1 MGNKVYTSLNLND
14 GPGGTARLTCEFA
27 RANAITHRGYT
38 VSYIPQRRGV
48 KIRVNLQALRK
59 PRAMSRQ
66 VWPTQPHP
74 GNSKETANRIIHC
87 TCFGSDRFW
96 VVALFERCRQW
107 MPRMSIR
114 DMPWLKMDLGAFKKD
129 LGKLTWSYV
138 RLIYIVF
145 LYFCL
150 ALNFVFFA
158 IVMWFWEVPFFPLHV
173 LSLAFD
179 PKMWKV
185 SGKDNVSGE
194 LEREKQLRVSVL
206 RKHKKK
212 HVFNTYTF
220 PSLMVMGAGN
230 TNEFPCHFG
239 IHEDTHAC
247 SHVFVE
253 THPEC
258 RDFWAPCV

>member
-27 RANAITHRGYT
+27 PANAITHRGYT

-150 ALNFVFFA
+150 ALNFVFFCNCHVILGSSVFPA
-158 IVMWFWEVPFFPLHV
+158 ACPFLSFWSQNVKSFWQRQRFGWAWARKTTTDF
-173 LSLAFD
+173 SL
-179 PKMWKV
+179 
-185 SGKDNVSGE
+185 E
-194 LEREKQLRVSVL
+194 ETQ
-206 RKHKKK
+206 KK

-220 PSLMVMGAGN
+220 PSTMVMGAGN